1 MKEFDKRIPGDEVIL
16 SKKFCIGKFTIMDI
30 ATNGDNIFVQD
41 FGDLFDGIEGE
52 LDGHFSPMSFLI
64 LYRVLPWGF
73 KVLPLMISATAV
85 WDILRNI
92 ATCWR
97 VRSLSRMNSLN
108 LHNNLFTSGFCMVN
122 STLLQKYMHV
132 KHYFKVF

>member
-1 MKEFDKRIPGDEVIL
+1 MKKIEKRILGYQVFLAEKYRP
-16 SKKFCIGKFTIMDI
+16 
-30 ATNGDNIFVQD
+30 
-41 FGDLFDGIEGE
+41 GE
-52 LDGHFSPMSFLI
+52 LALTDVTPDRGDVFVEKFGYFLDRVEAEIKGHCSPMNFLI

-92 ATCWR
+92 ATCWS
-97 VRSLSRMNSLN
+97 VRSLSRINSLN
-108 LHNNLFTSGFCMVN
+108 LDNNLVTSGFCIVN
-122 STLLQKYMHV
+122 STLMQKHMRV